1 MTSPRLHLDLDALAH
16 NFHLLRQRGSEAL
29 PVDQAAAVV
38 KANAYGLG
46 LDPIARRLWQEG
58 CRRFFVAVAEEGI
71 ELRGVLPDARIYV
84 LAGATAQTLDELT
97 IHRLTP
103 VLNTHHQCALWSQ
116 LPDPVPA
123 ALHIDTGMH
132 RLGLPLDYDLRAL
145 PALEL
150 ELVMTH
156 FARADEWSNPMRRE
170 QLGRFAAWVPP
181 LRDQFPGVLFS
192 TNNSAAALSD
202 HGASASEL
210 ADVPRDIDRLGIG
223 LYGVNPHIE
232 RDSQP
237 AKQRLAN
244 VATLEAQV
252 LQVRQVEAG
261 AEVGY
266 GSTYRVSEA
275 SRLATI
281 GAGYADGIPRLLS
294 NRGHVY
300 FRGHRFPIVGRISM
314 DSLVVE
320 LPDTEDCNLQEGEW
334 VEIFGANLSVD
345 DVAQQ
350 AETIAY
356 EVYTGLGS
364 RVRRLL

>member
-1 MTSPRLHLDLDALAH
+1 MTSPRLHLDLDALAQ
-16 NFHLLRQRGSEAL
+16 NFHLLRKRGSVAL
-29 PVDQAAAVV
+29 PADQAAAVV

-46 LDPIARRLWQEG
+46 LEPVARRLWQEG
-58 CRRFFVAVAEEGI
+58 CRRFFVAVAEEGV
-71 ELRGVLPDARIYV
+71 ELRGVLPEAQIYV
-84 LAGATAQTLDELT
+84 LAGATAQTLNQLT
-97 IHRLTP
+97 IHGLTP
-103 VLNTHHQCALWSQ
+103 VLNTPHQCALWSR
-116 LPDPVPA
+116 LPEPGLA

-132 RLGLPLDYDLRAL
+132 RLGLPWDYDFTTL
-145 PALEL
+145 PALRL

-156 FARADEWSNPMRRE
+156 FARADEWRNPMRQA
-170 QLGRFAAWVPP
+170 QLGRFATCVPP
-181 LRDQFPGVLFS
+181 LREQFPGVLFS

-202 HGASASEL
+202 HDVSASVM
-210 ADVPRDIDRLGIG
+210 ADVPMDIDRSGIG
-223 LYGVNPHIE
+223 LYGVNPHVE
-232 RDSQP
+232 MGSKP
-237 AKQRLAN
+237 ALLRLAN

-252 LQVRQVEAG
+252 LQVRHVDAG

-266 GSTYRVSEA
+266 GSTYRVSGA

-281 GAGYADGIPRLLS
+281 GVGYADGVPRLMS
-294 NRGHVY
+294 NRGQVY

-320 LPDTEDCNLQEGEW
+320 LTDASDSTLQEGDW
-334 VEIFGANLSVD
+334 VEVFGANLSVD
-345 DVAQQ
+345 EVAQQ